1 MYCHSPLR
9 FLESTHTKK
18 LPILQQSKEAL
29 MAPQGTLHPVQSSVR
44 EAWFQRGVRFKLTP
58 LLSEIVNRL
67 AKSCVKVDALLE

>member
-1 MYCHSPLR
+1 M

-18 LPILQQSKEAL
+18 LPTLQQSEEAL

-44 EAWFQRGVRFKLTP
+44 EAWSQHGVRFTLTP

>member
-1 MYCHSPLR
+1 
-9 FLESTHTKK
+9 
-18 LPILQQSKEAL
+18 

-44 EAWFQRGVRFKLTP
+44 EAWSQHGVRFKLTP